1 MKRNLVNLITIAF
14 VALATSIGGAQSFS
28 ADVAYVNSTTGQPG
42 SPPLS
47 PQMTESRLF
56 VSGGKL
62 RLETR
67 GLVDLVLLVDPASR
81 TTLALYPAQKVYRQ
95 LGSRPSQYFRVT
107 DPQHAC
113 PDWQQAAGRPL
124 NCEKVGNEDVG
135 GREAVKYKSSNPD
148 GSVDYIWIDSKLDY
162 VVKWDMSG
170 AAAELRNV
178 KEGPQSADL
187 FVIPQGYDVL
197 KPQRKQGSLRAHG
210 K

>member
-1 MKRNLVNLITIAF
+1 MKRKLEHLMTIALMT
-14 VALATSIGGAQSFS
+14 LATSIGYAQNFS
-28 ADVAYVNSTTGQPG
+28 ADVAYISSTTGQPG
-42 SPPLS
+42 TPPLNT
-47 PQMTESRLF
+47 QMTESRLF

-67 GLVDLVLLVDPASR
+67 GLVDLVLLVDPSSH

-95 LGSRPSQYFRVT
+95 LGSRPSQYFHVS
-107 DPQHAC
+107 DPQNAC
-113 PDWQQAAGRPL
+113 PDWQQAAGRQL
-124 NCEKVGNEDVG
+124 NCEKVGNDSVS

-148 GSVDYIWIDSKLDY
+148 GSFDYIWIDAKLDY

-170 AAAELRNV
+170 AAAELRNI

-197 KPQRKQGSLRAHG
+197 KPQRKQGSLRSRG
-210 K
+210 Y